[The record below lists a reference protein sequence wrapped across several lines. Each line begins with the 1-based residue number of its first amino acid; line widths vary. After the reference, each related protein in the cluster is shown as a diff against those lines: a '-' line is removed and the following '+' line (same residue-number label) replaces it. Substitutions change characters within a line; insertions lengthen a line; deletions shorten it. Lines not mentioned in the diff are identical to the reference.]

1 MLTCVVK
8 PEPQPPLGID
18 SQHRWPDLAELRV
31 GAEDERAVD
40 GPESLLEARNDLG
53 AVEHLE

>member
-1 MLTCVVK
+1 ME
-8 PEPQPPLGID
+8 PELQPSLGID